1 MKRILIL
8 ANSASGLY
16 DFRNELLL
24 RLLKEGYEVHI
35 SLPDEDKV
43 PELVTEGCK
52 VYHTPLDRRG
62 MNPVRDMK
70 LMRAY
75 DRLLAQIKPD
85 VVLTYTIKPNIYGN
99 LCCRRR
105 HIPYL
110 VNITGLGSVFENG
123 GMVQKLVVFLYKMAL
138 KSASCIFFQN
148 ETNRAIFEKYG
159 IRGKKSRLVSGS
171 GVNLERHCAEEY
183 PAQTEPVRFLYVGRL
198 MKEKGIEELLYAARA
213 MKQEYPDV
221 IFELV
226 GYYEDDYKS
235 IIEQHEK
242 EGIVTLTGYQK
253 VMHPYYQKAWAVLM
267 PSYHEGMSNVV
278 LEASATARPV
288 LASDIPGGREGYDEG
303 ITGYGYPA
311 RDKEALLGALRKFM
325 ALSYEEKKQ
334 MGLNARAKMEREFD
348 RQQVVNAY
356 IEEITS
362 L

>member
-43 PELVTEGCK
+43 PELVAEGCK

-123 GMVQKLVVFLYKMAL
+123 GMVQKLVVFLYKRAL
-138 KSASCIFFQN
+138 K
-148 ETNRAIFEKYG
+148 
-159 IRGKKSRLVSGS
+159 
-171 GVNLERHCAEEY
+171 
-183 PAQTEPVRFLYVGRL
+183 
-198 MKEKGIEELLYAARA
+198 
-213 MKQEYPDV
+213 
-221 IFELV
+221 
-226 GYYEDDYKS
+226 
-235 IIEQHEK
+235 
-242 EGIVTLTGYQK
+242 
-253 VMHPYYQKAWAVLM
+253 
-267 PSYHEGMSNVV
+267 
-278 LEASATARPV
+278 
-288 LASDIPGGREGYDEG
+288 
-303 ITGYGYPA
+303 
-311 RDKEALLGALRKFM
+311 
-325 ALSYEEKKQ
+325 
-334 MGLNARAKMEREFD
+334 
-348 RQQVVNAY
+348 
-356 IEEITS
+356 
-362 L
+362 

>member
-1 MKRILIL
+1 
-8 ANSASGLY
+8 
-16 DFRNELLL
+16 
-24 RLLKEGYEVHI
+24 
-35 SLPDEDKV
+35 
-43 PELVTEGCK
+43 
-52 VYHTPLDRRG
+52 
-62 MNPVRDMK
+62 
-70 LMRAY
+70 
-75 DRLLAQIKPD
+75 
-85 VVLTYTIKPNIYGN
+85 
-99 LCCRRR
+99 
-105 HIPYL
+105 
-110 VNITGLGSVFENG
+110 
-123 GMVQKLVVFLYKMAL
+123 
-138 KSASCIFFQN
+138 
-148 ETNRAIFEKYG
+148 
-159 IRGKKSRLVSGS
+159 
-171 GVNLERHCAEEY
+171 
-183 PAQTEPVRFLYVGRL
+183 
-198 MKEKGIEELLYAARA
+198 

-235 IIEQHEK
+235 IIEQYEK

-253 VMHPYYQKAWAVLM
+253 IMHPYYQKAWAVLM

-288 LASDIPGGREGYDEG
+288 LASDIPGCREGYDEG
-303 ITGYGYPA
+303 ITGFGYPA